1 MERLK
6 KQMEFALE
14 LDKMKK
20 IGRQTYL
27 SDASRKEND
36 AEHSWHMAVMVFLLA
51 EYANEPIDV
60 LKAVKMAMLHD
71 IIEIYAGDTYAYDT
85 AGNETKEAREQMA
98 ADRIYAM
105 LPKEQG
111 QEYRSLWEEFEAM
124 NTPEARFVKALDNLQ
139 PLMLNDATNGK
150 SWREHGVALSQV
162 MNRQCK
168 TAEGSVT
175 LWNYARE
182 LIDKNVELGNIKD
195 E

>member
-1 MERLK
+1 
-6 KQMEFALE
+6 
-14 LDKMKK
+14 
-20 IGRQTYL
+20 
-27 SDASRKEND
+27 
-36 AEHSWHMAVMVFLLA
+36 
-51 EYANEPIDV
+51 
-60 LKAVKMAMLHD
+60 
-71 IIEIYAGDTYAYDT
+71 
-85 AGNETKEAREQMA
+85 
-98 ADRIYAM
+98 
-105 LPKEQG
+105 
-111 QEYRSLWEEFEAM
+111 M